1 MACGRRILLP
11 RMFLRPPVICGGV
24 PGYVN
29 VSVEHSVAGIFLGC
43 PALQSE
49 IAPHARRRIPISLPR
64 PLAGE
69 KKNAPGRHKPSAGD
83 ERRSGGA
90 LATLAE
96 AAAATETGAR
106 DVADA
111 NRFGY
116 ASFDEHNKRVHVRD
130 VELDH
135 THYAGRLK
143 PGHAKF
149 VPRSDCYAC
158 VPVPRSQYAW
168 QANANNQLIFAT
180 DGAEHTCAA

>member
-1 MACGRRILLP
+1 MCVQLSLHT
-11 RMFLRPPVICGGV
+11 CT
-24 PGYVN
+24 
-29 VSVEHSVAGIFLGC
+29 
-43 PALQSE
+43 
-49 IAPHARRRIPISLPR
+49 PHSLPVPKTCGHLFGSF
-64 PLAGE
+64 PLAAAEGHE
-69 KKNAPGRHKPSAGD
+69 PSAGD
-83 ERRSGGA
+83 ERRSDEA

-168 QANANNQLIFAT
+168 QANADNQLIFAT

>member
-1 MACGRRILLP
+1 M
-11 RMFLRPPVICGGV
+11 
-24 PGYVN
+24 
-29 VSVEHSVAGIFLGC
+29 
-43 PALQSE
+43 
-49 IAPHARRRIPISLPR
+49 
-64 PLAGE
+64 
-69 KKNAPGRHKPSAGD
+69 
-83 ERRSGGA
+83 
-90 LATLAE
+90 
-96 AAAATETGAR
+96 
-106 DVADA
+106 ADA

-116 ASFDEHNKRVHVRD
+116 ASFDEHNKRVHVCD